1 MNEIANLAVNGI
13 PVMVLVLALVEFAKR
28 LGVKGKAS
36 LLLSMVLGVVLGVLA
51 QIATKGTPID
61 FAGWF
66 GIVTAGLM
74 LGLGASGIYDFMQ
87 NRIPTMTF
95 EVGSIDTSAISE
107 ELQAPTEKG

>member
-1 MNEIANLAVNGI
+1 MNEIANLAVNGV

-36 LLLSMVLGVVLGVLA
+36 LLLSMVLGVVVGVLA
-51 QIATKGTPID
+51 QIATRGMPID

-66 GIVTAGLM
+66 GIVAAGLM

-87 NRIPTMTF
+87 SRMPTMTF
-95 EVGSIDTSAISE
+95 EVGAIDTSAIVE
-107 ELQAPTEKG
+107 EFKPAEEKG